1 MRDLLRQFGS
11 VPLALAA
18 YNAGAGA
25 VARCGC
31 VPPYPETRAYV
42 ARILGLLD
50 GAGDIGLTDAASRCG
65 WCGEMGVS
73 TITAMALTVG
83 DRDLR
88 PLRADEVLRMVEA
101 GILSDEE
108 RVELLHGVLT
118 RVSPKSPRHEAVK
131 VRLQRWLA
139 PGVVAGDYEVR
150 VETPILVPDPTSLP
164 EPDIAVVAPGGDPL
178 RHPTTAVL
186 VVEVAVTSLR
196 TDADVK
202 PVLYAQAGVAE
213 LWVVDVDGH
222 CIEVFRE
229 PRGGS
234 YAARHVVG
242 RDGVV
247 EALQVAAEPLA
258 VADLLAGLD
267 AAGP

>member
-1 MRDLLRQFGS
+1 
-11 VPLALAA
+11 
-18 YNAGAGA
+18 
-25 VARCGC
+25 
-31 VPPYPETRAYV
+31 
-42 ARILGLLD
+42 
-50 GAGDIGLTDAASRCG
+50 
-65 WCGEMGVS
+65 MGGS

-88 PLRADEVLRMVEA
+88 PLSADEVLRMVEA
-101 GILSDEE
+101 GILSADEP
-108 RVELLHGVLT
+108 VELLHGVLT

-139 PGVVAGDYEVR
+139 RGVVDGAHEVR
-150 VETPILVPDPTSLP
+150 VKAPILVPDPVSLP

-186 VVEVAVTSLR
+186 VIEVAVTSLR

-202 PVLYAQAGVAE
+202 PTLYAQAGVAE
-213 LWVVDVDGH
+213 LWVVDVDGG

-229 PRGGS
+229 PRDGT
-234 YAARHVVG
+234 YASRRSVG
-242 RDGVV
+242 HDGVV
-247 EALQVAAEPLA
+247 EALHVSAEPLA

-267 AAGP
+267 AAGR